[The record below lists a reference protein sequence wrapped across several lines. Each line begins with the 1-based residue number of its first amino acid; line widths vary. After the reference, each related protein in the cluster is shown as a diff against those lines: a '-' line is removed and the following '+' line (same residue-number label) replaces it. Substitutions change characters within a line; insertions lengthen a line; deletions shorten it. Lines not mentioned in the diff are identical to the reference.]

1 MDVRG
6 AARERSDG
14 AGGGGRG
21 GRIEVGEPRES
32 LGKNLD
38 RQQRGLLGR
47 AFGGRR
53 TNVTVFAS
61 RPKGFSGQWGGGPP
75 T

>member
-14 AGGGGRG
+14 AGGGGGSRS
-21 GRIEVGEPRES
+21 ES
-32 LGKNLD
+32 LASLSENLD

-53 TNVTVFAS
+53 TNITVFAS
-61 RPKGFSGQWGGGPP
+61 QPIDFSGQWGAP